1 MKYHGVVT
9 LRTALTYSMN
19 VATARLA
26 VAVGLK
32 DIALMGKRLGFTSVP
47 TLPSISLG
55 AFGASPWDVAH
66 AYAVIAAGG
75 QERQLTPVKEVTD
88 SEGRVLQKAS
98 ISRNQLLHPQTAYLI
113 TDMMRSVVTHGT
125 AASLY
130 GLGFTR
136 PVAGKT
142 GTTDDFRDA
151 WFVGYTPQLLCL
163 VWVGYD
169 DNDSLQM
176 NGAEAALPI
185 WAKFMEAAMR
195 NMPEQNFVPPAGLVI
210 RKIDPTTGLLATADC
225 PSVIS
230 EIFIIGT
237 EPSKYCR
244 AHTFD
249 SFAFNDAAKSGGFW
263 KKLKKLKFW

>member
-1 MKYHGVVT
+1 
-9 LRTALTYSMN
+9 
-19 VATARLA
+19 
-26 VAVGLK
+26 
-32 DIALMGKRLGFTSVP
+32 
-47 TLPSISLG
+47 
-55 AFGASPWDVAH
+55 
-66 AYAVIAAGG
+66 
-75 QERQLTPVKEVTD
+75 
-88 SEGRVLQKAS
+88 
-98 ISRNQLLHPQTAYLI
+98 
-113 TDMMRSVVTHGT
+113 MMRSVVTHGT

-237 EPSKYCR
+237 
-244 AHTFD
+244 
-249 SFAFNDAAKSGGFW
+249 
-263 KKLKKLKFW
+263 